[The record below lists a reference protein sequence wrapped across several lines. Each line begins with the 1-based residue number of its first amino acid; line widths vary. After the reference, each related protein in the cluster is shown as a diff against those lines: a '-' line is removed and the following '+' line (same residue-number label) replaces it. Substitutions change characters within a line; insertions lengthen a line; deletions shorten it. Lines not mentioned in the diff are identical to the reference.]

1 MKEKELKFIKEFT
14 NINITDICK
23 ELGVQPNNVYAGKA
37 KKETYSNIRY
47 CIYRELFKI
56 ILQDLTRNVKPE

>member
-37 KKETYSNIRY
+37 KKETYTNIRY

-56 ILQDLTRNVKPE
+56 ILQDLTRNVKSE